1 MKNTNW
7 IIFLFIKVII
17 LILFI
22 YFTLYKKEANLL
34 YITIEL
40 LLFSFVNSFII
51 DNQKLKFD
59 FEILSFQMITV
70 FYFERLSIYNY
81 REVSEDIFSNYNY
94 VKLLFIVVFAA
105 VFIFLTFRS
114 KDKFL
119 KVYFYC
125 LFLSMIVV
133 QNIFEIEAFYLITIF
148 ISVFEVVFSNVMIDI
163 GFIALLIFFQSRKNK
178 KFIYVYFFII
188 LSIFIRYITNTTG
201 EIL

>member
-1 MKNTNW
+1 MKNTSW

-70 FYFERLSIYNY
+70 FYFERLSIYNF

-94 VKLLFIVVFAA
+94 IKLLFIVVFAA

-114 KDKFL
+114 KNKFL

-125 LFLSMIVV
+125 LFLSMIVI
-133 QNIFEIEAFYLITIF
+133 QNVFEIEALYLITIAV
-148 ISVFEVVFSNVMIDI
+148 SLFEVALSNAMIDI
-163 GFIALLIFFQSRKNK
+163 GFISLLIYFHSRKNK
-178 KFIYVYFFII
+178 KFLYIYFFII
-188 LSIFIRYITNTTG
+188 LSIFIRYITNTG
-201 EIL
+201 GGI

>member
-70 FYFERLSIYNY
+70 FYFERLSIYNF

-94 VKLLFIVVFAA
+94 IKLLFIVVFAA

-114 KDKFL
+114 KNKFL

-125 LFLSMIVV
+125 LFLSMIVI
-133 QNIFEIEAFYLITIF
+133 QNIFEIEALYLITIAV
-148 ISVFEVVFSNVMIDI
+148 SLFEVALSNAMIDI
-163 GFIALLIFFQSRKNK
+163 GFISLLIYFHSRKNK
-178 KFIYVYFFII
+178 KFLYIYFFII
-188 LSIFIRYITNTTG
+188 LSIFIRYITNTG
-201 EIL
+201 GGI

>member
-1 MKNTNW
+1 MKNTSW

-40 LLFSFVNSFII
+40 LLFSLVNSFII
-51 DNQKLKFD
+51 DNRKLKFD
-59 FEILSFQMITV
+59 FELLSFQMITV

-94 VKLLFIVVFAA
+94 VKLLFIVIFAV

-114 KDKFL
+114 KNLFL
-119 KVYFYC
+119 KIYFYC
-125 LFLSMIVV
+125 LFLSLIVV
-133 QNIFEIEAFYLITIF
+133 QNIFEIEALYLITIAV
-148 ISVFEVVFSNVMIDI
+148 SLFEVALSNAMIDI
-163 GFIALLIFFQSRKNK
+163 GFISLLIYFHSKKNK
-178 KFIYVYFFII
+178 KFLYIYFFII
-188 LSIFIRYITNTTG
+188 LSIFIRHITNTG
-201 EIL
+201 GGI

>member
-70 FYFERLSIYNY
+70 FYFERLSIYNF

-94 VKLLFIVVFAA
+94 
-105 VFIFLTFRS
+105 
-114 KDKFL
+114 
-119 KVYFYC
+119 
-125 LFLSMIVV
+125 
-133 QNIFEIEAFYLITIF
+133 
-148 ISVFEVVFSNVMIDI
+148 
-163 GFIALLIFFQSRKNK
+163 
-178 KFIYVYFFII
+178 
-188 LSIFIRYITNTTG
+188 
-201 EIL
+201 

>member
-1 MKNTNW
+1 MKKTNW
-7 IIFLFIKVII
+7 VIFLFIKVII

-59 FEILSFQMITV
+59 FELLSFQMITV

-94 VKLLFIVVFAA
+94 VKLLFIVIFAV

-114 KDKFL
+114 KNLFL
-119 KVYFYC
+119 KIYFYC
-125 LFLSMIVV
+125 LFLSLIVV
-133 QNIFEIEAFYLITIF
+133 QNIFEIEALYLITIAV
-148 ISVFEVVFSNVMIDI
+148 SLFEVALSNAMIDI
-163 GFIALLIFFQSRKNK
+163 GFISLLIYFHSKKNK
-178 KFIYVYFFII
+178 KFLYIYFFII
-188 LSIFIRYITNTTG
+188 LSIFIRHITNTG
-201 EIL
+201 GGI

>member
-70 FYFERLSIYNY
+70 FYFERLSIYNF

-94 VKLLFIVVFAA
+94 IKLLFIVVFAA

-114 KDKFL
+114 KNKFL

-125 LFLSMIVV
+125 LFLSMIVI
-133 QNIFEIEAFYLITIF
+133 QNVFEIEALYLITIAV
-148 ISVFEVVFSNVMIDI
+148 SLFEVALSNAMIDI
-163 GFIALLIFFQSRKNK
+163 GFISLLIYFHSRKNK
-178 KFIYVYFFII
+178 KFLYIYFFII
-188 LSIFIRYITNTTG
+188 LSIFIRYITNTG
-201 EIL
+201 GGI